1 MISLKKIIAFVVV
14 IGILAISV
22 CVLAAAIPNPVPDT
36 GQTQSYTNTF
46 GEDSDY
52 VINPPSYTKLNAYGN
67 ALPDSASSWSM
78 VKDNVTGL
86 IWENKT
92 DNGSI
97 HDKDDTYNWYNAQNV
112 FIANLNR
119 ARFGGFSDWR
129 LPTIKELSSIVNSG
143 TYNPAINTAYFP
155 NTLSSSYWS
164 STTDVHNADS
174 AWDSALCVGFDGG
187 VSRFLKSSSYY
198 VRAVR
203 GGQSGSLGNL
213 VINGDGTVTDTST
226 GLMWQQQTAGQ
237 MTWEEAINYCE
248 GLSLGGYS
256 DWRLPNRNELQSLV
270 DYTRYSPAIDNTA
283 FPDTMSFLYWSSTTT
298 QAYDPLTTLAYDPV
312 SAWCV
317 AFDGG
322 EVVSWVKP
330 VPISYVRAVRG
341 GWSDEGDMTPRQLN
355 VTGKVTDAGTGNPV
369 PSATVILWCRECTPN
384 SAVMLT
390 TDANGDYYW
399 WGPSCFIPVGKQV
412 EIGVAAFKDGHADA
426 ADSIFPMR
434 NSNNP
439 PLAGS
444 VQGCPYLWTMQTL
457 ALH

>member
-1 MISLKKIIAFVVV
+1 MISLKKIIASAVVT
-14 IGILAISV
+14 GILAISV

-52 VINPPSYTKLNAYGN
+52 TINPPSYTKLNAHGN
-67 ALPDSASSWSM
+67 TLPDSASSWSM

-92 DNGSI
+92 DDGSI
-97 HDKDDTYNWYNAQNV
+97 HDKDNMYDWYRAQSV
-112 FIANLNR
+112 FIANLNT

-155 NTLSSSYWS
+155 NTMSSDYWS
-164 STTDVHNADS
+164 STAFASDTWG
-174 AWDSALCVGFDGG
+174 AWCVLFYDGILG
-187 VSRFLKSSSYY
+187 NGGKSHGRH

-203 GGQSGSLGNL
+203 GGQSGSLDDL
-213 VINGDGTVTDTST
+213 VINDDGTVADAST
-226 GLMWQQQTAGQ
+226 GVVWQRETAGP

-248 GLSLGGYS
+248 GLSLGGHD
-256 DWRLPNRNELQSLV
+256 DWRLPNINELQSIV
-270 DYTRYSPAIDNTA
+270 DYTRFYPAIDAAA
-283 FPDTMSFLYWSSTTT
+283 FPVTMSSTYWSSTTDVCYSGYAWYT
-298 QAYDPLTTLAYDPV
+298 DFDHGFV
-312 SAWCV
+312 SNS
-317 AFDGG
+317 DD
-322 EVVSWVKP
+322 KP
-330 VPISYVRAVRG
+330 YRHYVRAVRG
-341 GWSDEGDMTPRQLN
+341 GWSDGSESYGGDMTPRQLN
-355 VTGKVTDAGTGNPV
+355 VTGHVKDKATGNPV
-369 PSATVILWCRECTPN
+369 PSSTVILWCRECMPN

-390 TDANGDYYW
+390 TNANGDYYW

-457 ALH
+457 ALQ